1 MTDARC
7 EQRLNRLSEQIAEG
21 EQLIAKQIEIVSGL
35 ERSGYAADHAKFL
48 LAGLWLLQAPKV
60 DCRNKLVSQCTK
72 NPA

>member
-35 ERSGYAADHAKFL
+35 ERSGYAADHARFL
-48 LAGLWLLQAPKV
+48 FAGLRLLQAVKV
-60 DCRNKLVSQCTK
+60 DCRNEFLSQCTK
-72 NPA
+72 NPP